1 MKELEFL
8 LERSISQ
15 YQAIL
20 DQIFE
25 EAKALE
31 QARPQHIEAC
41 SGRLNEM
48 REEARRI
55 DEALA
60 DLVRK
65 EETRFDASSLFQ
77 KRRELM
83 RRVLEQNNLLSDK
96 IHGINSVISDE
107 ISQIKKGRTAMAG
120 YKGQRKPK
128 GKVLGYTC

>member
-1 MKELEFL
+1 MKELELL
-8 LERSISQ
+8 LERSIGQ

-20 DQIFE
+20 DQVFE
-25 EAKALE
+25 AAKIME
-31 QARPQHIEAC
+31 QTRPQHIEAC
-41 SGRLNEM
+41 SGCLNEM

-60 DLVRK
+60 ELFRK
-65 EETRFDASSLFQ
+65 KEIQFDASSLFQ

-96 IHGINSVISDE
+96 IRGINSVISDE

>member
-1 MKELEFL
+1 MKELELL
-8 LERSISQ
+8 LERSIGQ

-20 DQIFE
+20 DQTLE
-25 EAKALE
+25 VAKVLE
-31 QARPQHIEAC
+31 QARPQHIVAC
-41 SGRLNEM
+41 SGRLNKM
-48 REEARRI
+48 REEARRT

-60 DLVRK
+60 ELFRK
-65 EETRFDASSLFQ
+65 KEIQFDASSLFQ

-96 IHGINSVISDE
+96 IRGINSVISDE